1 MQLVQVRIVGFGPL
15 RDVTF
20 PFADEAGAPRKTV
33 VVLGG
38 GGVGKTTLVATVA
51 ATRPGHAVAQRSRR
65 PGEPAFV
72 VADWSIAAEDPLR
85 PHALRVASPNAV
97 LGEEEDRALLR
108 RREQALFDRRAA
120 EGGFAF
126 AALSSAR
133 WFSRSPVLLGGAER
147 RLGRTD
153 ALAGAAGT
161 TFEDPTRADLARDTK
176 QVLVYPLIAAAL
188 ARDLSSRASEGVRA
202 DAERLAAA
210 VRGAV
215 EPLANLAG
223 YGYVGVDPQTLE
235 PAFERGPGG
244 PLVPFDELPTQA
256 RHLVAFAAV
265 TLRSLAAAWP
275 GADPRTAE
283 GVALVDDA
291 DAHLEAVARRGLV
304 PALRASLPNVQW
316 ILATSSP
323 EIALPCHA
331 GDVLALRRM
340 PESDEVRLYDGEQ
353 ALVH

>member
-20 PFADEAGAPRKTV
+20 PFADEGGSPRKVV

-38 GGVGKTTLVATVA
+38 GGVGKTTLVSAIA
-51 ATRPGHAVAQRSRR
+51 STRPGHAVAQRSRR
-65 PGEPAFV
+65 AGEPAFA

-85 PHALRVASPNAV
+85 PHPLRVASPNAT

-108 RREQALFDRRAA
+108 RREQSLFDRRAA

-126 AALSSAR
+126 AAFSAAR
-133 WFSRSPVLLGGAER
+133 WFSRSPVLLGGADR
-147 RLGRTD
+147 RLGRADSLTGT
-153 ALAGAAGT
+153 AGAG
-161 TFEDPTRADLARDTK
+161 FEDPTRADLARDTK
-176 QVLVYPLIAAAL
+176 QVLAYPLVAAAL
-188 ARDLSSRASEGVRA
+188 VREASLRASEEARA
-202 DAERLAAA
+202 EAGRIAAA

-215 EPLANLAG
+215 EPLANLVG
-223 YGYVGVDPQTLE
+223 YGYVGVDPQTFE
-235 PAFERGPGG
+235 PVFERGPGG
-244 PLVPFDELPTQA
+244 PLLTFDELPTQA
-256 RHLVAFAAV
+256 RHLVAIAAG

-275 GADPRTAE
+275 GADPRAAE
-283 GVALVDDA
+283 GVALVDEA
-291 DAHLEAVARRGLV
+291 DAHLEGVARRGLV
-304 PALRASLPNVQW
+304 PALRAALPNVQW

-323 EIALPCHA
+323 DIALPCNA
-331 GDVLALRRM
+331 GDILALRRM

>member
-20 PFADEAGAPRKTV
+20 PFADEAGLPRKTV

-38 GGVGKTTLVATVA
+38 GGVGKTTLVSAIA
-51 ATRPGHAVAQRSRR
+51 STRPGHTVAQRSRR
-65 PGEPAFV
+65 PGEPAFS

-85 PHALRVASPNAV
+85 PHPLRVASPNAA

-126 AALSSAR
+126 AAFSAAR
-133 WFSRSPVLLGGAER
+133 WFSRSPVLLGGADR
-147 RLGRTD
+147 RLGRPD
-153 ALAGAAGT
+153 SPAGAAPGA
-161 TFEDPTRADLARDTK
+161 FEDPTRADLARDTK
-176 QVLVYPLIAAAL
+176 QVLAYPLVAAAL
-188 ARDLSSRASEGVRA
+188 AREAPTRTSEEARTEA
-202 DAERLAAA
+202 ARLAAA

-215 EPLANLAG
+215 EPLAHLAG
-223 YGYVGVDPQTLE
+223 FNYAGVEPQTLE
-235 PAFERGPGG
+235 PVFERGPAG
-244 PLVPFDELPTQA
+244 PLVSFDELPTQA
-256 RHLVAFAAV
+256 RHLVALAAL
-265 TLRSLAAAWP
+265 TLRSLVAAWP

-283 GVALVDDA
+283 GVALVDEV
-291 DAHLEAVARRGLV
+291 DAHLEPVARRSLV
-304 PALRASLPNVQW
+304 PALRAALPNVQW

-323 EIALPCHA
+323 DIALPCHA
-331 GDVLALRRM
+331 GDILALRRM
-340 PESDEVRLYDGEQ
+340 PESDEIRLYDGDQ